1 MDAASK
7 VKTFILETF
16 LFDRNAQ
23 LSEDTL
29 FLENGVLDSTGVLE
43 LVSFIEEQFAVAVED
58 DEIVPE
64 NLNSLENIA
73 TYLRSKGVNNA

>member
-43 LVSFIEEQFAVAVED
+43 LVSFIEKQFVF
-58 DEIVPE
+58 
-64 NLNSLENIA
+64 SF
-73 TYLRSKGVNNA
+73 